1 MWGDLWRRKR
11 EEGSQKNKKIKN
23 KRRRRREKR
32 ENLKKCVGI
41 GKAKEALGG
50 WEKLK
55 IVNIKKEK
63 RKMKK
68 VRDKDVEL

>member
-1 MWGDLWRRKR
+1 MSETENEAD
-11 EEGSQKNKKIKN
+11 EEFCEQICEEE
-23 KRRRRREKR
+23 REKR

>member
-1 MWGDLWRRKR
+1 MWRRKR
-11 EEGSQKNKKIKN
+11 EEGSQKKKK
-23 KRRRRREKR
+23 KEKR

-55 IVNIKKEK
+55 IVNIKKK
-63 RKMKK
+63 KK

>member
-11 EEGSQKNKKIKN
+11 EEGSSKRKK
-23 KRRRRREKR
+23 RER
-32 ENLKKCVGI
+32 EGENLKKCVGI
-41 GKAKEALGG
+41 GKVKEAFGG

>member
-1 MWGDLWRRKR
+1 MSETEKEAKEEFCEEICEEEREKR
-11 EEGSQKNKKIKN
+11 GSQKKKK
-23 KRRRRREKR
+23 KRRREKR

-63 RKMKK
+63 RKK
-68 VRDKDVEL
+68 

>member
-11 EEGSQKNKKIKN
+11 EEGSQKNKKIN
-23 KRRRRREKR
+23 KKRRRRRREKR

-50 WEKLK
+50 WEKFK
-55 IVNIKKEK
+55 IEVKIY
-63 RKMKK
+63 MCIYIW
-68 VRDKDVEL
+68 DKNVEL